1 MTAID
6 AKGRKLGVNIKV
18 RRVTVD
24 GLKGIRAW
32 GGSIHPDGRLGG
44 ENLGVVEHV
53 VGHAVVTEKG
63 VFCGRL
69 VVRT

>member
-6 AKGRKLGVNIKV
+6 ASGHDLQVNDPV
-18 RRVTVD
+18 RRMTVD
-24 GLKGIRAW
+24 KPNGTRAW
-32 GGSIHPDGRLGG
+32 GGHSRPDDRLGG
-44 ENLGVVEHV
+44 EYLGVVEHV

-69 VVRT
+69 VVRN